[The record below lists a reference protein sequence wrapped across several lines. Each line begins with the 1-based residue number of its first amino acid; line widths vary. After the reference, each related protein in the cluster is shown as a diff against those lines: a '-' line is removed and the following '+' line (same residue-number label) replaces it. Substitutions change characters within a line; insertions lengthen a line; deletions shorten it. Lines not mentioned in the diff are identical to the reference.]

1 MLRWTMLEI
10 KFLIYNTP
18 MTQASAQGVLVGETG
33 LTSTNITDLEKPSLA
48 GLFAVLIE
56 PAT

>member
-1 MLRWTMLEI
+1 MLEI

-18 MTQASAQGVLVGETG
+18 MTQANAQGVLVGETG
-33 LTSTNITDLEKPSLA
+33 LTPTNITDLEKPSLA